1 MKAKVLPNDAPKS
14 DNEYQQEADRLL
26 SEIRVMLADS
36 QRSMERA
43 ARIGKKNRQAIEQLR
58 QQLCGKI

>member
-1 MKAKVLPNDAPKS
+1 MKSKVLPNNPPKTDA
-14 DNEYQQEADRLL
+14 EYQQEADRLL
-26 SEIRVMLADS
+26 GEIREMLADS